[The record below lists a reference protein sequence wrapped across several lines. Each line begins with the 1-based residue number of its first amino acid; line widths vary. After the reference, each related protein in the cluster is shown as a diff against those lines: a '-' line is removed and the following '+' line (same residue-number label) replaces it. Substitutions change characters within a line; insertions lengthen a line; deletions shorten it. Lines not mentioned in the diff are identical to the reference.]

1 MIDCILIPEY
11 YLCAFIYPE
20 AGISFLP
27 LISHLFILK
36 MTTFEDLNITP
47 PILKALY
54 ELGFE
59 QPMPVQEKVI
69 PLLLENT
76 TDIVALAQT
85 GTGKTAAFGIP
96 VIQQIEIDQL
106 YPQALILAPTRELCV
121 QIADDLQD
129 YAKYMDDL
137 YILAVYGGASIEQ
150 QIRALK
156 KGVHIIVATPGR
168 LCDLINR
175 KAARLN
181 HVKKVILDEA
191 DEMLNMGFVD
201 SINEI
206 LSQVPDERS
215 TLLFS
220 ATMPAEIASIAKN
233 YMNNPVEV
241 TIGKKNTGAEHV
253 KHICYTVHAR
263 DKYQTLKR
271 IADYNPNI
279 YGIVF
284 CRTRKE
290 TQDVADS
297 LIRDGYN
304 ADALHGDLSQ
314 AQRDYVMQKFR
325 NHNLQLLVAT
335 DVAARGLDVDN
346 LTHVV
351 NYNLPDD
358 TEVYTHRSGR
368 TGRAGKP
375 GISIVI
381 INLKEKHLVRR
392 IEKMINKS
400 FEMADVPTG
409 RKICEKQ
416 LFHLI
421 DKVERVEIDHTQI
434 ESYLPA
440 IYRKLEWIDKQEL
453 IQRFVSLEFNRFLSY
468 YKDATDII
476 SQTEDWQQERSI
488 KNSGA
493 KYTRLYVNV
502 GRTDKLA
509 PPDMI
514 EMVNAVMPGV
524 YVPIGKIEMLNTFS
538 YIEVGSQYAGQLVQ
552 ALKQMA
558 YRNRPLNAN
567 IVEENVTGGSRRDG
581 FKRNNQS
588 DRKKGN
594 TQKSRNSD
602 QRKKHY

>member
-1 MIDCILIPEY
+1 
-11 YLCAFIYPE
+11 
-20 AGISFLP
+20 
-27 LISHLFILK
+27 
-36 MTTFEDLNITP
+36 MTTFEDLNISP
-47 PILKALY
+47 SILKALY

-69 PLLLENT
+69 PLLLENS

-85 GTGKTAAFGIP
+85 GTGKTAAFGVP
-96 VIQQIEIDQL
+96 VIQQTELDQR
-106 YPQALILAPTRELCV
+106 YPQTLILAPTRELCV
-121 QIADDLQD
+121 QIADDLMD
-129 YAKYMDDL
+129 YAKYVDNL
-137 YILAVYGGASIEQ
+137 RILAVYGGASIER
-150 QIRALK
+150 QIDALK
-156 KGVHIIVATPGR
+156 KGVHIITATPGR

-175 KAARLN
+175 KAVKLDRI
-181 HVKKVILDEA
+181 KKVILDEA

-206 LSQVPDERS
+206 LAKVPEERN

-220 ATMPAEIASIAKN
+220 ATMPKEISVIAQN
-233 YMNNPVEV
+233 YMKNPVEI

-271 IADYNPNI
+271 IADYNPGI

-290 TQDVADS
+290 TQEIADK
-297 LIRDGYN
+297 LISDGYD

-325 NHNLQLLVAT
+325 NKNLQLLVAT

-346 LTHVV
+346 LTHVI

-358 TEVYTHRSGR
+358 AEVYTHRSGR

-375 GISIVI
+375 GISVAI
-381 INLKEKHLVRR
+381 INLKEKHLIRR
-392 IEKMINKS
+392 IEKIINKN
-400 FEMADVPTG
+400 FEQVDVPTG

-421 DKVERVEIDHTQI
+421 DKVEKVEIDHAQI

-468 YKDATDII
+468 YKGATDIV
-476 SQTEDWQQERSI
+476 SQTGRDDNPQDRDRKPERSGL
-488 KNSGA
+488 KS

-502 GRTDKLA
+502 GRMDKLV
-509 PPDMI
+509 PPNLI
-514 EMVNAVMPGV
+514 EMVNEVMPGT
-524 YVPIGKIEMLNTFS
+524 YVPIGRIEMFDTFS
-538 YIEVGSQYAGQLVQ
+538 YFEAGSQYATQIVGE
-552 ALKQMA
+552 LKQMA
-558 YRNRPLNAN
+558 YRGRPLNAY
-567 IVEENVTGGSRRDG
+567 IVEENVKDNPDRDMPKRKKSKG
-581 FKRNNQS
+581 DKSERDFKKPRNK
-588 DRKKGN
+588 DRKGRKN
-594 TQKSRNSD
+594 TR
-602 QRKKHY
+602 

>member
-1 MIDCILIPEY
+1 MI
-11 YLCAFIYPE
+11 
-20 AGISFLP
+20 
-27 LISHLFILK
+27 
-36 MTTFEDLNITP
+36 TFEDLNISP
-47 PILKALY
+47 SILKALY

-69 PLLLENT
+69 PLLLENA

-85 GTGKTAAFGIP
+85 GTGKTAAFGVP
-96 VIQQIEIDQL
+96 VIQQIDL
-106 YPQALILAPTRELCV
+106 DRNYPQALVLSPTRELCV

-129 YAKYMDDL
+129 YAKYIDDL
-137 YILAVYGGASIEQ
+137 RILPVYGGASIEQ
-150 QIRALK
+150 QINALK

-175 KAARLN
+175 KAAKLD

-206 LSQVPDERS
+206 LAKVPESRN

-220 ATMPAEIASIAKN
+220 ATMPKEIAAIAQNYMKNPAEI
-233 YMNNPVEV
+233 

-290 TQDVADS
+290 TQDIADS
-297 LIRDGYN
+297 LIQDGYN

-325 NHNLQLLVAT
+325 NKNIQLLVAT

-346 LTHVV
+346 LTHII

-358 TEVYTHRSGR
+358 AEVYTHRSGR

-375 GISIVI
+375 GISIAI
-381 INLKEKHLVRR
+381 INLKEKHLIRR
-392 IEKMINKS
+392 IEKIINKT
-400 FEMADVPTG
+400 FESADVPTG

-421 DKVERVEIDHTQI
+421 DKVEKVEVDHTQI
-434 ESYLPA
+434 ESYLPS

-468 YKDATDII
+468 YKDAIDIV
-476 SQTEDWQQERSI
+476 SQTDRENRDREKKDRVGRSHE
-488 KNSGA
+488 NSKPGF
-493 KYTRLYVNV
+493 TRLYINV
-502 GRTDKLA
+502 GRIDKLV
-509 PPDMI
+509 PPNLI
-514 EMVNAVMPGV
+514 EMVNEVVPQGV
-524 YVPIGKIEMLNTFS
+524 FVPVGKIEMFDTFS
-538 YIEVGSQYAGQLVQ
+538 YFEIGSQYTSQVVQ
-552 ALKQMA
+552 ELKKMA
-558 YRNRPLNAN
+558 YRNRPLNVN
-567 IVEENVTGGSRRDG
+567 VVEENVSDDSRRDTPRHK
-581 FKRNNQS
+581 KRNE
-588 DRKKGN
+588 DRKKDFKKPKNDKDKG
-594 TQKSRNSD
+594 K
-602 QRKKHY
+602 RKKRY

>member
-1 MIDCILIPEY
+1 M
-11 YLCAFIYPE
+11 
-20 AGISFLP
+20 
-27 LISHLFILK
+27 
-36 MTTFEDLNITP
+36 TFEELNISP
-47 PILKALY
+47 SILRALY

-69 PLLLENT
+69 PLLLENA

-96 VIQQIEIDQL
+96 VIQQVDLEFRH
-106 YPQALILAPTRELCV
+106 PQALILAPTRELCV
-121 QIADDLQD
+121 QITDDLQD
-129 YAKYMDDL
+129 YARYVADIH
-137 YILAVYGGASIEQ
+137 ILAVYGGASIEQ
-150 QIRALK
+150 QINALK

-175 KAARLN
+175 KAAKLE
-181 HVKKVILDEA
+181 HVSKVVLDEA

-206 LSQVPDERS
+206 LAKVPDNRN

-233 YMNNPVEV
+233 YMKNPVEV
-241 TIGKKNTGAEHV
+241 AIGRKNVGAEHV

-271 IADYNPNI
+271 IADYQPNV

-290 TQDVADS
+290 TQEIADS
-297 LIRDGYN
+297 LIRDGYS

-314 AQRDYVMQKFR
+314 AQRDYVMLKFR
-325 NHNLQLLVAT
+325 NRNLQLLVAT

-346 LTHVV
+346 LTHVI

-358 TEVYTHRSGR
+358 AEVYTHRSGR

-375 GISIVI
+375 GISIAI
-381 INLKEKHLVRR
+381 INLKEKHLIRR
-392 IEKMINKS
+392 IEKMINKN

-409 RKICEKQ
+409 RMICEKQ

-421 DKVERVEIDHTQI
+421 DRVEKVEIDHSQI

-440 IYRKLEWIDKQEL
+440 IYRKLEWIDRQEL

-468 YKDATDII
+468 YRDATDIL
-476 SQTEDWQQERSI
+476 SQTTPDERQQERNG
-488 KNSGA
+488 KKDGV
-493 KYTRLYVNV
+493 KYTRLYINI
-502 GRTDKLA
+502 GRADKLV
-509 PPDMI
+509 PQHVI
-514 EMVNAVMPGV
+514 EMINEVMPGV
-524 YVPIGKIEMLNTFS
+524 YVPVGRIEMLNTFS
-538 YIEVGSQYAGQLVQ
+538 YIEAGTQYAEQLVRE
-552 ALKQMA
+552 LNRMA
-558 YRNRPLNAN
+558 YHNRPLHVS
-567 IVEENVTGGSRRDG
+567 IVEENVANSRRNPP
-581 FKRNNQS
+581 KRNSRRSDHQKEDSGKSRNG
-588 DRKKGN
+588 DRKK
-594 TQKSRNSD
+594 KR
-602 QRKKHY
+602 R